1 MPFLA
6 SLKQLL
12 GVSGAE
18 ATLRGSSGA
27 VFAVSSFGVDGTTF
41 GPDFDPA
48 AVVDSERCR
57 GIRFKQRY
65 ASSRQHDHKSFDA
78 QGRFRKPGKVELTQ
92 PLIGGSLPSHYVP
105 MDQRRPCAPY
115 RLNRTIVKRFSALVF
130 GNKRFPAVKVP
141 GDPDAEDFAQALV
154 EAQDLPTIMLRAR
167 NKGGGCGTAVISWR
181 FWEGTVRSKVH
192 DADGIVVHSWADRE
206 ELLVEH
212 ASELKRV
219 IRQEYDAA
227 KRQMVSRTYWQR
239 RDWTPIAD
247 VAFVE
252 RPDDGK
258 GVDWIV
264 DEENTF
270 VHGDGEAHLVW
281 VQNQPPDEEDDPAD
295 GTADCEGLWESL
307 DSLDTLSTVLNTG
320 TIRNLD
326 PTLVLQVDQEQIKNP
341 VVSKG
346 SDNALKVGKGGD
358 AKYLELAGTAASAG
372 LSLRDKERAQVLE
385 VAQCVIADPDEVAAA
400 GTSGVAIRLI
410 YMPML
415 SQADVLRSQYGRRG
429 IVRLLLQ
436 QLRSAR
442 RLYPQQDAGGEWVYP
457 EEEPEEEGA
466 APTPVE
472 YFLDLPPRA
481 EEEEVKGADGETT
494 GEVSISF
501 VDRHPGSSENLQLE
515 WPDYFEPTAGDQKA
529 EMDELQA
536 AAGAKPIMSQRTA
549 VELLAQSRGRDPGE
563 EQRRL
568 ATEQEREARDRLGL
582 FDGGAGGP
590 VADGALPEGAEP
602 LPAKGKGD
610 KPVLPAQTLELLYT
624 VNQLRA
630 TQGDGVLTKPDGTPD
645 PDGDIAAT
653 LFRAKMQAAGTAAGQ
668 LVGTAEGEAESAKIA
683 EAEGVPVPTPGAAP
697 AGGTPQP
704 PG

>member
-1 MPFLA
+1 
-6 SLKQLL
+6 
-12 GVSGAE
+12 
-18 ATLRGSSGA
+18 
-27 VFAVSSFGVDGTTF
+27 
-41 GPDFDPA
+41 
-48 AVVDSERCR
+48 
-57 GIRFKQRY
+57 
-65 ASSRQHDHKSFDA
+65 
-78 QGRFRKPGKVELTQ
+78 
-92 PLIGGSLPSHYVP
+92 

-115 RLNRTIVKRFSALVF
+115 RLNRTIVRRFSALVF
-130 GNKRFPAVKVP
+130 GHKRFPAVKVP
-141 GDPDAEDFAQALV
+141 GDADAEDFCSALV
-154 EAQDLPTIMLRAR
+154 EAQDLPTVMLRAR

-192 DADGIVVHSWADRE
+192 DADAIVVHSWADRE
-206 ELLVEH
+206 ELVVEH

-252 RPDDGK
+252 RADDGK
-258 GVDWIV
+258 VVDWIV

-295 GTADCEGLWESL
+295 GTADCEGLWEGL
-307 DSLDTLSTVLNTG
+307 DSIDTLSTVLNTG

-326 PTLVLQVDQEQIKNP
+326 PTLVLKVNREEIKNP

-346 SDNALKVGKGGD
+346 SDNALKVGESGD
-358 AKYLELAGTAASAG
+358 AKYLELAGTAATAG
-372 LSLRDKERAQVLE
+372 LALRDKERQQILE

-457 EEEPEEEGA
+457 EDAPEEEGA

-472 YFLDLPPRA
+472 YFLDLPQRA
-481 EEEEVKGADGETT
+481 EEEEVKDADGERT
-494 GEVSISF
+494 GRCRSRSSIATRARARTS
-501 VDRHPGSSENLQLE
+501 GSSG
-515 WPDYFEPTAGDQKA
+515 PTTSSPPPATRRR

-536 AAGAKPIMSQRTA
+536 AAGAKPILGQRTA

-563 EQRRL
+563 ERRRL
-568 ATEQEREARDRLGL
+568 AAEREQEARDRLGM
-582 FDGGAGGP
+582 FDGGAGGQVGGP
-590 VADGALPEGAEP
+590 GELPEGAEP
-602 LPAKGKGD
+602 LPAKGAGGKGD
-610 KPVLPAQTLELLYT
+610 QARPPRADARAPLHGEPAPRDPGRRTADEAGRHAGPGRRHRRDALPGEDAGRGHRG
-624 VNQLRA
+624 RA
-630 TQGDGVLTKPDGTPD
+630 ARPGRR
-645 PDGDIAAT
+645 
-653 LFRAKMQAAGTAAGQ
+653 RARRRARRSPRRRASRCRRRA
-668 LVGTAEGEAESAKIA
+668 
-683 EAEGVPVPTPGAAP
+683 PPP